1 MTRASYFQRK
11 SEREDELAETVTAE
25 LRLTAAREGV
35 VKALRTFA
43 REVEFLREQGELM
56 GDDDRIGRP
65 LSATKSATRLV
76 LANLLAARDA
86 LKELEEAS
94 K

>member
-1 MTRASYFQRK
+1 MTDNSYFQRK
-11 SEREDELAETVTAE
+11 GEHEDELAETVTAE

-35 VKALRTFA
+35 VKALRPFA
-43 REVEFLREQGELM
+43 REVEFLLEQGELM
-56 GDDDRIGRP
+56 NDDDRVGRP

-76 LANLLAARDA
+76 LANLLDARAA
-86 LKELEEAS
+86 LKELEEAQ